1 MRPPSSEWIRLGG
14 LLLVALGTRLAAA
27 GWWQAR
33 LDPNASFAFPDS
45 QTYWILGQA
54 LANGEPFQYGSPDAS
69 IFRMPG
75 YPWLLSL
82 LFRLLGTDASVMWA
96 RGLGAVLGTLA
107 VAALYALARQMF
119 DRSSALIAAAM
130 GAVYPGAVGMSVFV
144 LSEAL
149 FCPLMLAQLAL
160 WAASWQSASRRG
172 SIWLAAAS
180 GLVAGLATLTRPSWL
195 AFVPFAILAGLVGGQ
210 RRRHLVLGAVAVA
223 GLALAMLPWWVRNAR
238 LVGHFV
244 PTTLQVGASLYDGLN
259 PRADGGSDMSFV
271 PRFEALERANAAA
284 GEPFEYRL
292 DRRMRNEAIE
302 YARNNPGRALALAAI
317 KAARMWNVWP
327 NEPISGGWLVGLV
340 MLLTYVP
347 ALGLA
352 LAGAWK
358 YRRLGWPYALC
369 WLPAGYLTLLHMI
382 FVSSIRY
389 REPAMLALLVLSAAT
404 VRGVLA
410 SRGE

>member
-1 MRPPSSEWIRLGG
+1 
-14 LLLVALGTRLAAA
+14 
-27 GWWQAR
+27 
-33 LDPNASFAFPDS
+33 
-45 QTYWILGQA
+45 
-54 LANGEPFQYGSPDAS
+54 
-69 IFRMPG
+69 
-75 YPWLLSL
+75 LS
-82 LFRLLGTDASVMWA
+82 
-96 RGLGAVLGTLA
+96 
-107 VAALYALARQMF
+107 
-119 DRSSALIAAAM
+119 
-130 GAVYPGAVGMSVFV
+130 
-144 LSEAL
+144 
-149 FCPLMLAQLAL
+149 
-160 WAASWQSASRRG
+160 
-172 SIWLAAAS
+172 AAS
-180 GLVAGLATLTRPSWL
+180 GLLAGLATLTRPSWL
-195 AFVPFAILAGLVGGQ
+195 AFVPFVMLAGLVAGGQ
-210 RRRHLVLGAVAVA
+210 RRRHLLLGLAALA
-223 GLALAMLPWWVRNAR
+223 ALALAMLPWWVRNAR

-292 DRRMRNEAIE
+292 DRRLRNEAIE

-327 NEPISGGWLVGLV
+327 NEAISGGWLVGLL

-347 ALGLA
+347 SVGLA